1 MDIIKNGFINHHKVL
16 EDTMDLIPVVQ
27 KMAEIC
33 LNSLR
38 NGNKILICGNGGSAA
53 DAQHIAAELIGR
65 FCNERISLPSI
76 ALTVD
81 TSILTSIANDYNYDM
96 VFSRQVEG
104 LGVQGDVFWG
114 ITTSGNS
121 TNVIA
126 ATETAK
132 ELGLTTIIST
142 GKDGGMIKNVAD
154 VSLIIPS
161 NNTARIQEMHML
173 CAHLICEII
182 NQENW

>member
-65 FCNERISLPSI
+65 FCNERISLPS
-76 ALTVD
+76 
-81 TSILTSIANDYNYDM
+81 NDYNYDM

-173 CAHLICEII
+173 CAHLRCEII
-182 NQENW
+182 DQENW

>member
-1 MDIIKNGFINHHKVL
+1 MCSSTGSWVLCRIN
-16 EDTMDLIPVVQ
+16 D
-27 KMAEIC
+27 
-33 LNSLR
+33 S
-38 NGNKILICGNGGSAA
+38 
-53 DAQHIAAELIGR
+53 
-65 FCNERISLPSI
+65 
-76 ALTVD
+76 
-81 TSILTSIANDYNYDM
+81 
-96 VFSRQVEG
+96 VEG

-182 NQENW
+182 DQENW